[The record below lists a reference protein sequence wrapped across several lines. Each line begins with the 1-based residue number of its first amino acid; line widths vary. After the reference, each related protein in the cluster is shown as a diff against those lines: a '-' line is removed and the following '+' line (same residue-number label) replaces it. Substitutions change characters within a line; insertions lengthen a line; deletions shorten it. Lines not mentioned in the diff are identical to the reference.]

1 MNNSAKPKKPA
12 ELERERQAE
21 SLLAEIFEQAGWR
34 VQRKSHHQRAGV
46 DMLVRRP
53 GVVYAAEVKAGVEGR
68 GDRLV
73 PLFAQAVLQSFHN
86 VGKSA
91 APLAVVA
98 APKISRRAAQ
108 QVLQFAEQYA
118 PKAAAGVIDFEGL
131 RMFRGAHLEELNA
144 EAPRRSTMGSKS
156 PRISGHL
163 FSDLTSHILL
173 RQSDHG
179 CLTSLSSEGWAHRLH
194 RFHPLSVTQ
203 EYQPLRTCDVDFSYY
218 SQRGITSP

>member
-34 VQRKSHHQRAGV
+34 VQRESHHQRAGV

-179 CLTSLSSEGWAHRLH
+179 CLTSLSSEVGLIGSIGFTHL
-194 RFHPLSVTQ
+194 Q
-203 EYQPLRTCDVDFSYY
+203 
-218 SQRGITSP
+218 